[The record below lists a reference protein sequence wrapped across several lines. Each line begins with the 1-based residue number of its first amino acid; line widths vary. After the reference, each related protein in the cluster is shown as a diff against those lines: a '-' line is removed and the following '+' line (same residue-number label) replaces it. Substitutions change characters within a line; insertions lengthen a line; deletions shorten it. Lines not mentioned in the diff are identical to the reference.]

1 MLHSEQRLVWK
12 DGILPLLYSALSFG
26 TPETVS
32 LYDAL
37 WREVELMVARLTD
50 HAAVKGWRTV
60 RAETG
65 SAANM
70 IIFFWQKYFSMQKT
84 QTFKV
89 IFLFVSELNAQQLYI
104 LKKKLLL
111 PLPLPLPLSEN
122 GPSINNKKR
131 KTKSFRNTKFSI
143 QIVFSM
149 KMCKM
154 PSSKIKDPWGPCWGP
169 P

>member
-1 MLHSEQRLVWK
+1 
-12 DGILPLLYSALSFG
+12 
-26 TPETVS
+26 
-32 LYDAL
+32 
-37 WREVELMVARLTD
+37 
-50 HAAVKGWRTV
+50 
-60 RAETG
+60 
-65 SAANM
+65 
-70 IIFFWQKYFSMQKT
+70 MQKT

-154 PSSKIKDPWGPCWGP
+154 SSSKINDQWGPR
-169 P
+169 